1 MYISSVDKPHW
12 EPKSQY
18 RDQQDQQWYLLF
30 TTTQKVYFNVII
42 NKINVYRSGAPLN
55 ISK

>member
-18 RDQQDQQWYLLF
+18 RDQQDQQWYLLLYIVYY
-30 TTTQKVYFNVII
+30 KVYFNVII
-42 NKINVYRSGAPLN
+42 KLWICIHS
-55 ISK
+55 